1 MKKSIILSLAIFL
14 SACGTVVKNDE
25 APAADSETT
34 AASLADL
41 NEAQKAYTKVN
52 AQMHKG
58 MGIIHEDADI
68 AFIQGMIPHHQGAVD
83 MANIILEHGDD
94 EEAKELARNVI
105 KAQEEEIAW
114 MKNWL
119 KERNLKPIEIPQDV
133 DHSAMGH

>member
-1 MKKSIILSLAIFL
+1 MKKFTLLALSLTL

-25 APAADSETT
+25 APAAEKSETS
-34 AASLADL
+34 AASNTNL

-58 MGIIHEDADI
+58 MGIIHEDADT

-83 MANIILEHGDD
+83 MANIILQHGDD

-105 KAQEEEIAW
+105 KAQEEEIEW

-119 KERNLKPIEIPQDV
+119 KERNLSLPN
-133 DHSAMGH
+133 SANHEGNH

>member
-1 MKKSIILSLAIFL
+1 MKKFTLLALSLTL

-25 APAADSETT
+25 APATDSETF
-34 AASLADL
+34 AASNANL
-41 NEAQKAYTKVN
+41 NEAQKAYTQVN